1 MSSLRLTPELIESS
15 INQATQFIRERFAIA
30 KKTQAVVAVSGGIDS
45 AVSLTLTVRALGAE
59 NVTAV
64 LLPYGEQ
71 DMEDGQKIA
80 EFNRVPTS
88 QILTLP
94 ITQVVQT
101 VASIVKLNTIGE
113 LPETEKLRLGNLM
126 ARSRML
132 FVFDLAK
139 KLNALVCGTENR
151 SEHYLG
157 YFTRFGDEASD
168 IEPISGW
175 WKTEVRAAAAALQL
189 PEVFITKAPSAGL
202 WQGQTDETELGFT
215 YECADKVLAAWVA
228 WSEAH
233 TIETIDDAAVSSIA
247 TMAGEPL
254 ALTKLVL
261 DRVTQT
267 RFKRET
273 PYRNEEAAT

>member
-1 MSSLRLTPELIESS
+1 MSNLRLTPELIESS
-15 INQATQFIRERFAIA
+15 IDQATQFIRERFAIA

-45 AVSLTLTVRALGAE
+45 AVSLTLTVQALGAE

-71 DMEDGQKIA
+71 DMQDGQKIA
-80 EFNRVPTS
+80 EFNGVPTS

-101 VASIVKLNTIGE
+101 VAGIVKLNTIGE

-168 IEPISGW
+168 VEPISGW

-189 PEVFITKAPSAGL
+189 PEIFITKAPSAGL

-215 YECADKVLAAWVA
+215 YESADKVLAAWVA

-233 TIETIDDAAVSSIA
+233 TVETIDDAAVSSIA
-247 TMAGEPL
+247 SAAGEPVD
-254 ALTKLVL
+254 LTKLVL